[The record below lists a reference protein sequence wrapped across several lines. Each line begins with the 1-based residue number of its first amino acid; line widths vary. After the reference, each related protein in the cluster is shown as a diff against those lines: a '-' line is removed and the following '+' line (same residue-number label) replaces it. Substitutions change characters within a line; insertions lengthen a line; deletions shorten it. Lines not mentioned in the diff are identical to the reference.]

1 MLSIKNN
8 LSFFIL
14 LIFLTACSENNNGK
28 LANGLTEDEMAIE
41 SMLTIDWDD
50 LIPEQYSPVK
60 VMIKYEPEFER
71 LEKLGD
77 EEYMQESEELYKKI
91 ETEINNIPPN
101 EALNDKWVKLAGFI
115 APLNNYNDLI
125 TEFLLVPYFGA
136 CIHVPP
142 PPANQT
148 VLVEVA
154 PDYGIRQEDAS
165 NIFLVS
171 GQIRIT
177 AQKTGI
183 GEASYSIKNA
193 MIEIYI
199 E

>member
-1 MLSIKNN
+1 M
-8 LSFFIL
+8 F
-14 LIFLTACSENNNGK
+14 LIFCLIACTEESK
-28 LANGLTEDEMAIE
+28 LEENGLTKEEMAVE

-50 LIPEQYSPVK
+50 LIPKQYSPGK
-60 VMIKYEPEFER
+60 VMAMYEPELER
-71 LEKLGD
+71 LERLGD

-101 EALNDKWVKLAGFI
+101 GALNNKWIKLAGFI
-115 APLNNYNDLI
+115 APLNNYNGLI
-125 TEFLLVPYFGA
+125 TEFLFVPYFGA

-154 PDYGIRQEDAS
+154 PENGIRPEDAF

-177 AQKTGI
+177 ANKTGI
-183 GEASYSIKNA
+183 GEANYSIKDA
-193 MIEIYI
+193 MIEIY
-199 E
+199 EE